1 MFSIEYRNMIQN
13 GVNTTIMNSVV
24 DNIDESFAD
33 GVFAIDKTFKIISFS
48 QSAERITGYSLDE
61 VIGKNCLNV
70 LEGDLCTEKSPLKH
84 VLKTGEPLT
93 NLKIPIKNRKGETI
107 TIIVHATPLKNI
119 KAEIIGVIVTF
130 RDIEETYKLHSK
142 LYTDNARL
150 NAILQSITDGVL
162 TVDMT
167 WRITS
172 FNPAAE
178 KITGYKAHEIIGEY
192 CHEVFHSDKCKED
205 CPLIQTV
212 QTNIPVYDREL
223 NITAADGRTIPISV
237 NTALLIDET
246 NTVIGGVETFRDL
259 STYKHLREELD
270 QRYSF
275 GNIIGKD
282 KKMRDIYTLMQ
293 VISLTDSTVLIMGE
307 TGTGKE
313 LVARA
318 IHHNSKRKHEAFI
331 KVDCTALPETLLES
345 ELFGYKKGAFTDAKT
360 DKPGK
365 FALADQGTIFL
376 DEIGDLPSSV
386 QSKLLRVLEEHAFE
400 PLGAIH
406 TVNVDVRVIAATNRD
421 LRSALQEGQFR
432 EDLYYR
438 LNVVPITIPPLRE
451 RPEDIPLL
459 IDHFIELYGKKIG
472 KIAVQVSQEAMD
484 VLVDYA
490 WPGNVRQLENAIEHA
505 FIHCKGRLIT
515 REHLPEDL
523 KENPTIMV
531 DRVFDQGDPM
541 IKFEQEVIIEALRR
555 SDWNKKKA
563 AQILNIS
570 YVTLWRKMKKFG
582 IKR

>member
-1 MFSIEYRNMIQN
+1 MHTNF
-13 GVNTTIMNSVV
+13 
-24 DNIDESFAD
+24 DNILESFAD
-33 GVFAIDKTFKIISFS
+33 GVVAIDREFKVISFS
-48 QSAERITGYSLDE
+48 QSAERITGYALVE
-61 VIGKNCLNV
+61 AIGKSCL
-70 LEGDLCTEKSPLKH
+70 EIFKSDLCTEESPLSI
-84 VLKTGEPLT
+84 VLKNGEPVT
-93 NLKIPIKNRKGETI
+93 NLKIQIRNRNDETVNV
-107 TIIVHATPLKNI
+107 IVQATPLKNI
-119 KAEIIGVIVTF
+119 KSDIIGIIITF
-130 RDIEETYKLHSK
+130 RDIEEMYKLHSK
-142 LYTDNARL
+142 IYVDNARL

-162 TVDMT
+162 TVDMK
-167 WRITS
+167 WRVTS

-178 KITGYKAHEIIGEY
+178 KITGYKAHEVIGEY

-205 CPLIQTV
+205 CPLIQTM

-223 NITAADGRTIPISV
+223 NITAADGRTVPISV

-246 NTVIGGVETFRDL
+246 HTVIGGVETFRDL
-259 STYKHLREELD
+259 STYKHLREELN

-275 GNIIGKD
+275 GNIVGKD
-282 KKMRDIYTLMQ
+282 KKMRDIYDLLQ

-365 FALADQGTIFL
+365 FARADKGTIFL

-421 LRSALQEGQFR
+421 LRNALQEGQFR

-459 IDHFIELYGKKIG
+459 IDHFIELHGRKFGKT
-472 KIAVQVSQEAMD
+472 AVQVSHEAID
-484 VLVDYA
+484 VLVDYT

-505 FIHCKGRLIT
+505 FIHCRGRLIT
-515 REHLPEDL
+515 GEHLPEDV
-523 KENPTIMV
+523 KEKPAVLV

-541 IKFEQEVIIEALRR
+541 NKFEKELIIEALKRNHGNR
-555 SDWNKKKA
+555 KET
-563 AQILNIS
+563 AQMLKIS
-570 YVTLWRKMKKFG
+570 YVTLWRKMKKFAIEG
-582 IKR
+582 